1 MITDICYALFY
12 IAEAITCYIFFEN
25 LYSRKTA
32 PDYGKYRVYV
42 MFPLTT
48 IIGYAVSFLK
58 TPVLNLAVFAVTTLA
73 IALVCYKIRFG
84 AAVFMTAM
92 LVSFML
98 LSELCMI
105 FLGSAVFDLLYFG
118 YTDNIFV
125 LIAQAGL
132 SKLVYFLFAYSV
144 SRILAKRGQ
153 FLKTEKYVFPLAF
166 LPVTTVLVILFVSL
180 FVADGS
186 GKYAYLVSISTV
198 LLILANIIVFIVYY
212 YVQRTNSENTFLQ
225 LEQQKNNARL
235 EYYEL
240 LMSQSEDRNILIH
253 DIKHHLLNIEA
264 LSLDGNNDAVAS
276 YIGRIKEEFGLSEAV
291 CYSGNRILDVIINR
305 YRMICRQQE
314 IEFSAEAGNI
324 PADFMNEVDLTALL
338 DNVLQNAVESAVKSE
353 KKYVSFSA
361 FRVNDNF
368 MKMLISN
375 SCDTAPVFDK
385 KGNLGSSK
393 KGKNHGWGTKS
404 VARVIKKYDGDVNYR
419 YIADKAQFECDI
431 VIRTDI

>member
-1 MITDICYALFY
+1 MFY

-48 IIGYAVSFLK
+48 IISYAVSFLK

-240 LMSQSEDRNILIH
+240 LMSQREDRNILIH

-264 LSLDGNNDAVAS
+264 LSIDGNNDAVAS

-385 KGNLGSSK
+385 KGNLRSSK

>member
-276 YIGRIKEEFGLSEAV
+276 YIGSIKEEFGLSEAV

-385 KGNLGSSK
+385 KGNLRSSK

>member
-25 LYSRKTA
+25 LYTRKTA

-105 FLGSAVFDLLYFG
+105 FLGSAVFDLMYFG

-132 SKLVYFLFAYSV
+132 SKLIYFLFAYSV

-240 LMSQSEDRNILIH
+240 LMSQREDRNILIH

-314 IEFSAEAGNI
+314 IEFSAEAVNI

-368 MKMLISN
+368 MKMLICN
-375 SCDTAPVFDK
+375 ACDSAPELDK
-385 KGNLGSSK
+385 EGNLRSRK

-419 YIADKAQFECDI
+419 YIADNAQFECDI

>member
-1 MITDICYALFY
+1 MIADICYALFY

-368 MKMLISN
+368 MKMLISW
-375 SCDTAPVFDK
+375 
-385 KGNLGSSK
+385 L
-393 KGKNHGWGTKS
+393 
-404 VARVIKKYDGDVNYR
+404 I
-419 YIADKAQFECDI
+419 
-431 VIRTDI
+431 

>member
-25 LYSRKTA
+25 LYTRKTA

-48 IIGYAVSFLK
+48 IISYAVSFLK

-105 FLGSAVFDLLYFG
+105 FLGSAVFELLHFA

-132 SKLVYFLFAYSV
+132 SKLIYFLLAYSV

-166 LPVTTVLVILFVSL
+166 LPVTTVLVILFVSV

-186 GKYAYLVSISTV
+186 EKYTYLVSISTV

-235 EYYEL
+235 EYYEM

-264 LSLDGNNDAVAS
+264 LSIDGKNDAVTS
-276 YIGRIKEEFGLSEAV
+276 YIGKIKDEFGLSENV
-291 CYSGNRILDVIINR
+291 HYSGNRILDVIINR
-305 YRMICRQQE
+305 YRMICRQQG
-314 IEFSAEAGNI
+314 IEFSAETGNI
-324 PADFMNEVDLTALL
+324 PTDFMNEVDLTALL
-338 DNVLQNAVESAVKSE
+338 DNVLQNAVESAVRSE

-361 FRVNDNF
+361 FRVNSNF
-368 MKMLISN
+368 MKMLICN
-375 SCDTAPVFDK
+375 ACDSAPDFDK
-385 KGNLGSSK
+385 EGNLRSRK

-404 VARVIKKYDGDVNYR
+404 VARVMKKYNGDVKYT
-419 YIADKAQFECDI
+419 YDDEKKTFECEL
-431 VIRTDI
+431 VLKH

>member
-25 LYSRKTA
+25 LYTRKTA
-32 PDYGKYRVYV
+32 PDYGKYRVPV
-42 MFPLTT
+42 MFFVTT
-48 IIGYAVSFLK
+48 VSSFAVSFLRI
-58 TPVLNLAVFAVTTLA
+58 PRVNLCVFAVTTLA

-92 LVSFML
+92 LVAFML

-105 FLGSAVFDLLYFG
+105 FLGNAFFGLKFFSYNEDLL
-118 YTDNIFV
+118 T
-125 LIAQAGL
+125 LITQAGL
-132 SKLVYFLFAYSV
+132 SKLIYFLLAYSV
-144 SRILAKRGQ
+144 ARIIAKRGQ

-166 LPVTTVLVILFVSL
+166 LPITTILVILFVSL
-180 FVADGS
+180 FIADGS
-186 GKYAYLVSISTV
+186 DDYSYLVSISTV

-235 EYYEL
+235 EYYEM

-264 LSLDGNNDAVAS
+264 LSIDGKNDAVTS
-276 YIGRIKEEFGLSEAV
+276 YIGKIKDEFGLSENV
-291 CYSGNRILDVIINR
+291 HYSGNRILDVIINR
-305 YRMICRQQE
+305 YRMICRQQG
-314 IEFSAEAGNI
+314 IEFSAETGNI
-324 PADFMNEVDLTALL
+324 PTDFMNEVDLTALL
-338 DNVLQNAVESAVKSE
+338 DNVLQNAVESAVRSE

-361 FRVNDNF
+361 FRVNGNF
-368 MKMLISN
+368 MKMLICN
-375 SCDTAPVFDK
+375 ACDSAPELDK
-385 KGNLGSSK
+385 EGNLRSRK

-404 VARVIKKYDGDVNYR
+404 VARVMKKYNGDVKYT
-419 YIADKAQFECDI
+419 YDDEKKTFECEL
-431 VIRTDI
+431 VLKH